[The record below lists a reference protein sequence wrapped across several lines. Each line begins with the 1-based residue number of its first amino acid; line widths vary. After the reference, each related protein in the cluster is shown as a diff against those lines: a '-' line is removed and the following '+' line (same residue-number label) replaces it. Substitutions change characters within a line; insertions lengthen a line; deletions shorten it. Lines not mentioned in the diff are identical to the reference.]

1 MGLPL
6 VTRAEYKAYQG
17 ISSTTSDATID
28 GLITKASAL
37 VKTICRRSFLDYV
50 DEAKVEYSDGGTGT
64 IELEEGPILQVASV
78 EYSSDY
84 GQNYLTL
91 DEFTHYAFSRKNNNL
106 IPILVKTQPVENNSL
121 YGYVPYG
128 TTYDPIFPEAVNGYR
143 VTYTAGY
150 EVLPEDL
157 RLAVLDLIAY
167 YMKNDS
173 AVHTHKLAQPNTM
186 QVEYITSTNL
196 PAHIKRILDLYTLS
210 YN

>member
-28 GLITKASAL
+28 SLITKVSAL
-37 VKTICRRSFLDYV
+37 VKTICRRSFVDYV
-50 DEAKVEYSDGGTGT
+50 NDAKIEYSDGGSNT
-64 IELEEGPILQVASV
+64 IELDESPVLQVSSV
-78 EYSSDY
+78 EYSKDY
-84 GQNYLTL
+84 GQTYTTLT
-91 DEFTHYAFSRKNNNL
+91 EFTNFAFSRKNNNL
-106 IPILVKTQPVENNSL
+106 VPIKAIEPITEGNSL

-128 TTYDPIFPEAVNGYR
+128 TTTEAIFKEAVNGYR
-143 VTYTAGY
+143 ITYTAGY
-150 EVLPEDL
+150 EALPEDL
-157 RLAVLDLIAY
+157 RLAVLDLVAY
-167 YMKNDS
+167 YIKNDS

-196 PAHIKRILDLYTLS
+196 PAHIKRIFDLYTAS